1 PWRWAMSVPEI
12 DELRGRVA
20 GTVLTPDEAGFD
32 DARKVWNGMVE
43 RSPAV
48 VVRVAGPDDV
58 AAALA
63 FARARGLP
71 VAVRGGGHSVAG
83 NGTVDDGVV
92 VDLGALRSV
101 EVLDGGAAVRV
112 GGGATLAD
120 VDAATVPHGVAVPIG
135 VVSQTGIGGLALGGG
150 MGWLTRHHGL
160 TADNLLDAEVVTA
173 DGA

>member
-1 PWRWAMSVPEI
+1 GVTMTVTAPDIAGLRDA
-12 DELRGRVA
+12 LRG
-20 GTVLTPDEAGFD
+20 TVVTPEDSDFD
-32 DARKVWNGMVE
+32 AARRVWNGMVDH
-43 RSPAV
+43 RPAL
-48 VVRVAGPDDV
+48 VVRVADADDV
-58 AAALA
+58 ATALS
-63 FARARGLP
+63 FARSRGLP
-71 VAVRGGGHSVAG
+71 LAVRGGGHSVAG
-83 NGTVDDGVV
+83 NGTVPDGVV